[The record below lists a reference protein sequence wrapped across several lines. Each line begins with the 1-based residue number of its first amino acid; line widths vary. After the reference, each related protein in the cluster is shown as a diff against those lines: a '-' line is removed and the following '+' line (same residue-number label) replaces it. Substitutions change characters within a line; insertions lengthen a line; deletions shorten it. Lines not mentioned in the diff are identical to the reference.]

1 MFYQAISENKTKTII
16 LMLIFI
22 SVLVAVGWA
31 ADQILQLGGALL
43 IPALIVSFIMVWVSY
58 YYSDKIVIA
67 SVGAHP
73 VDRFEEPYLVNV
85 VEGLSIAAGFPKQ
98 PSCYIMESD
107 ALNAFATGR
116 NPENA
121 AVVVTRGL
129 LQRLNRQ
136 ELEGVIAHEMSHIRN
151 YDTLIMTIAAVLVGG
166 VTIFANWIFRWMWWG
181 GGGRRERRS
190 NGGGSAGIIL
200 MIIAL
205 VLIILSPILVNLM
218 RLALSRNREYLADA
232 SAVQL
237 TRHPDGLISALRT
250 ITTDDN
256 KLEGA
261 TKATAHLFIS
271 NPLKVKEMS
280 SLFSTHPPIEKR
292 IAALEKM

>member
-1 MFYQAISENKTKTII
+1 M
-16 LMLIFI
+16 
-22 SVLVAVGWA
+22 
-31 ADQILQLGGALL
+31 
-43 IPALIVSFIMVWVSY
+43 
-58 YYSDKIVIA
+58 
-67 SVGAHP
+67 
-73 VDRFEEPYLVNV
+73 
-85 VEGLSIAAGFPKQ
+85 
-98 PSCYIMESD
+98 
-107 ALNAFATGR
+107 NAFATGR

-250 ITTDDN
+250 ISTDEN

>member
-1 MFYQAISENKTKTII
+1 MFYQAIVENKTKTAI
-16 LMLIFI
+16 LMLVFI
-22 SVLVAVGWA
+22 SFVVAVGWA
-31 ADQILQLGGALL
+31 AGQLTELGDFLL
-43 IPALIVSFIMVWVSY
+43 IPALIIAFIMIWASY

-73 VDRFEEPYLVNV
+73 VDRYQDPYLINV
-85 VEGLSIAAGFPKQ
+85 VEGLSIAAGLPK
-98 PSCYIMESD
+98 PPACYIMESP

-121 AVVVTRGL
+121 AIVVTRGL

-166 VTIFANWIFRWMWWG
+166 VTMLANWVFRWMWWG
-181 GGGRRERRS
+181 GGHRSRRS
-190 NGGGSAGIIL
+190 EGGGGGAAIL
-200 MIIAL
+200 LIIAL
-205 VLIILSPILVNLM
+205 ILLILSPILVNLM

-237 TRHPDGLISALRT
+237 TRHPDGLISALMK
-250 ITTDDN
+250 ISNDDN
-256 KLEGA
+256 EIEGA
-261 TKATAHLFIS
+261 TKATAHLFIH
-271 NPLKVKEMS
+271 NPLKAPDFS
-280 SLFSTHPPIEKR
+280 ALFSTHPPIEKR
-292 IAALEKM
+292 IAALRKM